1 MSTSKNIARQLSV
14 ENGLDIRNPASSILG
29 LNSRDRYETTLQS
42 ATLVSSPFNC
52 VLSSKQN
59 FMVGFFQRI
68 ALTEICFTWALP
80 TLTSARNK
88 MYINVAGTDYLLT
101 IPQTYYTPTTLAA
114 AFELEVQAI
123 GGGTVLPSFTC
134 AVDPQTSQFTA
145 ASNTVDTFFFKTY
158 SAVTKV
164 SNPDATT
171 VFEMMNWNSY
181 SIGGAIAAAAQISGI
196 PSMLPTQFIDI
207 VCSQITANQD
217 VKDGTSQSTPRDV
230 LARVY
235 FAADATT
242 LNPELLG
249 SVPFK
254 IYKQYTYPKQIKF
267 DPLMPIQGFLR
278 FEIFDDAGDLLTSGI
293 DFVDAGMPDWQIT
306 LLVSET

>member
-1 MSTSKNIARQLSV
+1 MSTSKSLARQLAI
-14 ENGLDIRNPASSILG
+14 ENGLDIRNPSSSILG
-29 LNSRDRYETTLQS
+29 LNSRDRYDTTASS
-42 ATLVSSPFNC
+42 ATVVSSPFNC

-80 TLTSARNK
+80 TLTNARNK

-101 IPQTYYTPTTLAA
+101 IPSTYYTPTTLAA
-114 AFELEVQAI
+114 AFQTVVRAI
-123 GGGTVLPSFTC
+123 GGGLILPAFTC
-134 AVDPQTSQFTA
+134 TVDAQTAQFTA
-145 ASNTVDTFFFKTY
+145 ASTTVATFFFKTY
-158 SAVTKV
+158 SAVTTV

-181 SIGGAIAAAAQISGI
+181 PIGGAVAAVAQISGP

-242 LNPELLG
+242 SNPELLG
-249 SVPFK
+249 SEPFK
-254 IYKQYTYPKQIKF
+254 IYKQYAYPKQIKF

-278 FEIFDDAGDLLTSGI
+278 FEIYDDAGDLVTSGN
-293 DFVDAGMPDWQIT
+293 DVVDAGMPDWQIT